1 MLKLRTNR
9 KGFTLTEVM
18 IGIAI
23 LTIAIVSASSLLV
36 GLVNGNKVNLS
47 TLQAYYLAQE
57 GIEGVRNIRD
67 SNWLHNLDWLGED
80 SIALWGEALEVD
92 GLYELNLADG
102 AFNVV
107 PNNNSNESGVGSLIN
122 ARPWGLISGGDG
134 SVIYLNGDDSGF
146 KRLIE
151 VKAYEGLEDHILV
164 ESKVSWEVA
173 GYEKEV
179 VLSEVLTD
187 WKGGAV

>member
-122 ARPWGLISGGDG
+122 ARPWGLISGAQRC
-134 SVIYLNGDDSGF
+134 L
-146 KRLIE
+146 R
-151 VKAYEGLEDHILV
+151 
-164 ESKVSWEVA
+164 
-173 GYEKEV
+173 
-179 VLSEVLTD
+179 TT
-187 WKGGAV
+187 